1 MEGVPGGGGG
11 CSDLQQL
18 KGCSSSS
25 SSTLSFTCLHQMSAA
40 LILLSRSTEAGP
52 TRSRCGSTFLPQSPR
67 RVSTERAETG
77 PDRTGSPCVCD
88 VFRVQQQ
95 RERSAASVMSRPGKR
110 SFQAALIFLSVAH
123 LTAGTARGDRGATTG
138 DRGRKQQEQK
148 QVLS

>member
-1 MEGVPGGGGG
+1 MLGPAAVKRM
-11 CSDLQQL
+11 QQQQQQHTFIHM
-18 KGCSSSS
+18 SSSDVCS
-25 SSTLSFTCLHQMSAA
+25 VNPLKQVNRGGANA
-40 LILLSRSTEAGP
+40 LPLRLYFPPA
-52 TRSRCGSTFLPQSPR
+52 
-67 RVSTERAETG
+67 VSTESFHRACRDRTG